1 MKRITILG
9 STGSIGRNALEIA
22 ENLKSELEV
31 IGLSTHNRVDLLFQQ
46 CLKFKPKIVCITG
59 SDFPI
64 DFIEKIQKLNIT
76 VLTGKDGLQELASD
90 KEIDLL
96 LNALVGAVGLLPTLA
111 AIKRKTNVALANKE
125 TLVMAGEVIISAA
138 RIYGVKILPVDSE
151 HSAIFQCLQG
161 EDANTIS
168 RLILTAS
175 GGPFFNYTK
184 QELKNVT
191 LEQALNHPNWD
202 MGDKITIDS
211 ATMMNKGLEVIE
223 AFWLFKIPISHIE
236 VVVHPQS
243 IVHSFVEFV
252 DGSIKAQLGIPHMKI
267 PIQYTL
273 TYPER
278 KYLKS
283 ERMDFTSLK
292 ELTFD
297 KPDFDKFPALALAY
311 QAIKQG
317 GTAPAVL
324 NAANEIAVNKFLNK
338 KIQFTQIV
346 GFVKLAMEKHSIVFN
361 PNLEDI
367 LAADIWARNFVKRVI
382 EKEEVLEVG
391 F

>member
-191 LEQALNHPNWD
+191 MEQALNHPNWD

-267 PIQYTL
+267 PIQYAL
-273 TYPER
+273 SYPER
-278 KYLKS
+278 LKS
-283 ERMDFTSLK
+283 AHPRLDFTQIGTLHF
-292 ELTFD
+292 ET
-297 KPDFDKFPALALAY
+297 PDNENFRNVALAFEAL
-311 QAIKQG
+311 KQG
-317 GTAPAVL
+317 GNFPCIL
-324 NAANEIAVNKFLNK
+324 NASNEIAVEAFLQNR
-338 KIQFTQIV
+338 ISFLQI
-346 GFVKLAMEKHSIVFN
+346 
-361 PNLEDI
+361 PD
-367 LAADIWARNFVKRVI
+367 VI
-382 EKEEVLEVG
+382 EDDENEDADADQDEDAGDGDDDSCKSPQTIE
-391 F
+391 